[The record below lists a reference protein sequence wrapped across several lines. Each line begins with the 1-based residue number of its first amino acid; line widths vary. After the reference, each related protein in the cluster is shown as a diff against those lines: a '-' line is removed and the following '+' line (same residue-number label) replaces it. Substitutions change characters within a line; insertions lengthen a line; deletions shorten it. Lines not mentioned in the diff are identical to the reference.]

1 MIINKRFMLIYAII
15 SIIITSEIN
24 AIVFERRNSYNQDI
38 FEYYFLITPIERPG
52 FGSLIAVGSIVNN
65 LPVPWIK
72 NGKFNLIGGF
82 GKGKGENEFEGQDI
96 DAYGLTI
103 IDFPI
108 FSNDFTFSPA
118 RLAATKYS
126 ISFYDRGIDSDPD
139 RKLTIMAD
147 KVAQNIGEISYYF
160 LDRQIELSL
169 IHI

>member
-1 MIINKRFMLIYAII
+1 MLINKRFILIYAII
-15 SIIITSEIN
+15 SIIITNEIN
-24 AIVFERRNSYNQDI
+24 AIVFERRKSNNQDI

-118 RLAATKYS
+118 RLAATKYYTNNS
-126 ISFYDRGIDSDPD
+126 YISAKYIKNYTNRLKNYTYNL
-139 RKLTIMAD
+139 KLSHTMKI
-147 KVAQNIGEISYYF
+147 I
-160 LDRQIELSL
+160 
-169 IHI
+169 